1 MTLAAVHGPSETGP
15 DRLAELLEATSPE
28 ARSRQAGAEVLPVLE
43 PLRPLLPHGGLARGT
58 VTVAPDLGTLLALAA
73 GPASADRY
81 GYTAVIGLPEL
92 GMAAAAEYGLDLARV
107 LVVDEPGA
115 HYAEVVS
122 TLAAACPVIIAAG
135 HHQGLPARAADR
147 LAAHLRRAGTVVLTP
162 GPWPGAHLRVDT
174 RSGGWEGLGDGW
186 GQLDRRRVELRVV
199 GRGSAGRERRADLW
213 LPDADGGVSVLAE
226 NTAVTTETPAVASA

>member
-1 MTLAAVHGPSETGP
+1 MTLAAVQGPVESRT
-15 DRLAELLEATSPE
+15 DRLAELLGQTSPG
-28 ARSRQAGAEVLPVLE
+28 ARSRQALADVLPVLE

-73 GPASADRY
+73 GPADADPY

-92 GMAAAAEYGLDLARV
+92 GLAAAAGYGIDLRRLLA
-107 LVVDEPGA
+107 VDDPGA

-122 TLAAACPVIIAAG
+122 TLAAVCPVVIAAG
-135 HHQGLPARAADR
+135 HRNLAPRAADR

-162 GPWPGAHLRVDT
+162 GPWPGAQLRVDT
-174 RSGGWEGLGDGW
+174 RSEGWVGVGDGW

-199 GRGSAGRERRADLW
+199 GRGSAGRERRAELW
-213 LPDADGGVSVLAE
+213 LPDANGEVSVP
-226 NTAVTTETPAVASA
+226 TETAAAVPTGTPTVASA